1 MKNYFEILGVS
12 ENASDDEIKKA
23 YRKLSKQ
30 YHPDVNPEGAEKFKE
45 IAEAYD
51 ILSNPSKK
59 ESYLNSQNNPFAGS
73 QFEDFFR
80 EMFQNGGGG
89 NPRHR
94 KVPDKVLKVDVSVLE
109 SYKGVTK
116 NLSYQRDVACNSC
129 SGSGGDRVGCNG
141 CGGTGAI
148 TQILGSG
155 FFQQQV
161 RSACPQ
167 CQGKGYNLARF
178 CSNCSG
184 VGTTKKFESISV
196 NLPKGVDEGQFFKM
210 DQKGDFQQG
219 MYGDLILKIEIVE
232 SEGFQKMG
240 DDLIYNLVLDYKD
253 LTEDYYTIPHP
264 DGELKVAAPNV
275 FDSKI
280 PLRLKGKGFNGAYMY
295 VKLSVKF
302 DKSSLEANEK

>member
-1 MKNYFEILGVS
+1 MIYYQIRLKKNHILTHKTIPLLVLNLRTFL
-12 ENASDDEIKKA
+12 E
-23 YRKLSKQ
+23 RC
-30 YHPDVNPEGAEKFKE
+30 FK
-45 IAEAYD
+45 
-51 ILSNPSKK
+51 
-59 ESYLNSQNNPFAGS
+59 
-73 QFEDFFR
+73 
-80 EMFQNGGGG
+80 NGGRG

-178 CSNCSG
+178 
-184 VGTTKKFESISV
+184 
-196 NLPKGVDEGQFFKM
+196 L
-210 DQKGDFQQG
+210 
-219 MYGDLILKIEIVE
+219 
-232 SEGFQKMG
+232 
-240 DDLIYNLVLDYKD
+240 
-253 LTEDYYTIPHP
+253 
-264 DGELKVAAPNV
+264 
-275 FDSKI
+275 
-280 PLRLKGKGFNGAYMY
+280 
-295 VKLSVKF
+295 
-302 DKSSLEANEK
+302 